1 MPARIQTT
9 GAKILD
15 PLLGQK
21 LRVALT
27 IHLALIARARLLGPL
42 KRNSRK
48 DTGELS
54 RSWGVDGVTLGAN
67 IVNRADHAQYPRA
80 GAFQT
85 AAKVLTRRRVRG
97 IFIDAVDRALK
108 DVF

>member
-1 MPARIQTT
+1 MADVRIQAT
-9 GAKILD
+9 GRISD
-15 PLLGQK
+15 PLLGSFFRA
-21 LRVALT
+21 RVS
-27 IHLALIARARLLGPL
+27 IHLARIARARLVGPL
-42 KRNSRK
+42 KRQSRK

-54 RSWGVDGVTLGAN
+54 RSWRVDPVILGAN